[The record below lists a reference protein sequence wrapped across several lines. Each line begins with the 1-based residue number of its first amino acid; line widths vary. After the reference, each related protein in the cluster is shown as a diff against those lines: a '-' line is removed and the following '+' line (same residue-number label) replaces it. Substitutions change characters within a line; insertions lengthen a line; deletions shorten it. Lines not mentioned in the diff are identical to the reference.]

1 MKKHAVSAMA
11 LALCLLNTGLP
22 AAEMTAVA
30 ASDDLTYGALT
41 YTQENGGIT
50 ITKCD
55 DKAETV
61 EIPAEIDGLPVT
73 KIGATAFYGCALTS
87 VIIPEGVTEI
97 ASGAFWH
104 SKNLTEV
111 SLPST
116 LTTIEG
122 FAFNDCPLL
131 ASISFP
137 ESLTAVGN
145 NAFGDTAWIAAQ
157 QAVSPFVT
165 ANHILIDASAVITNA
180 LDEVDA
186 EKIRRAQIIE
196 DAKTWER
203 AGILT
208 NQIGYFPNLDKKA
221 TLLSDAAEGVE
232 FNLLDEAGNIVYTNV
247 SQPMGLDADS
257 GDSVHV
263 LDFSDFKKTG
273 TYTLRTKDGAE
284 SRAFQ
289 IGVQEAYSGLV
300 YDALNYFYQNRSGI
314 EIEEQYI
321 TSGNTAELA
330 RAAGHVS
337 DIAAVQRIWGYKPST
352 VEQDVSGGWYDAG
365 DHGKYV
371 VNGGISLWLMQN
383 QYERALLNGTTDA
396 YQDGAMKIPENGN
409 GIADLLDESRWEMEW
424 MLKMIVQD
432 GDCKDMAYHKVHDI
446 KWTAL
451 ATAPAEDKMS
461 RILLPPTTAAT
472 LNLAACGAQA
482 YRLWKEIDPD
492 FAETCLTAAK
502 NAYAAAKAHPEMYAS
517 AEEYG
522 GGGAYADDTVTDE
535 FYWAACELYASTGD
549 ESYYTDLQ
557 NSEFAFRIS
566 SDMSGGEAGNGMPGS
581 FDWGHTAALGS
592 MTLLLHHENLAEQE
606 NSQLAAQVAE
616 TADYYLYLEA
626 NQGYGVPYEANA
638 DGNYIWGS
646 NSFVSD
652 NAIILAYAY
661 DMTKDDKYL
670 NGVAGAMDYLLGR
683 NPLDF
688 SYVTGYGVH
697 SAQYPHHR
705 WWAKSVDAAF
715 PKAPC
720 GVLVG
725 GPNSG
730 AEDTTVKTAWKGL
743 EISPQKAYLD
753 DIQAYSVNECAVNW
767 NTSLAWVVSY
777 LCEQNGGILTGQ
789 PSGGEQIPE
798 PLSPDDVEIPE
809 FHITVPDGITS
820 IGEQVFGKYKGYVN
834 EVILPD
840 SVKTIGKQ
848 AFYSCTSLTDITLP
862 DTIELVGE
870 KAFAETPWLEEMQA
884 DSPLLIINGLLIDG
898 NAATGDVVIPEGV
911 TSILG
916 NAFYMNK
923 EITSVSIPEG
933 VQNIGANA
941 FNGCTALADM
951 TLPESVLTIQTQA
964 FADTALTKLTIPENV
979 TTIGEE
985 AFINCTSLPE
995 VVICGTDTKIGTEA
1009 FGCTSKFN
1017 ASGQY
1022 SYVFVHDVLK
1032 DFSVICNKDSTA
1044 ESYAAATGVQ
1054 TALFGDTTGDNKI
1067 DILDVI
1073 SINKNILGKEK
1084 FTETQQKKADVDHSG
1099 KPDAKDSLDVMK
1111 YIVGLLSSF

>member
-451 ATAPAEDKMS
+451 AVAPADDPEE
-461 RILLPPTTAAT
+461 RILKPPTTAAT

-482 YRLWKEIDPD
+482 YRLWKDIDPT
-492 FAETCLTAAK
+492 FAEQCLTAAR
-502 NAYAAAKAHPEMYAS
+502 NAYDAAKNHPDMYAPLDES
-517 AEEYG
+517 I
-522 GGGAYADDTVTDE
+522 GGGAYGDDDATDE
-535 FYWAACELYASTGD
+535 FYWAACELYTSIGED
-549 ESYYTDLQ
+549 RYYKDMQ
-557 NSEFAFRIS
+557 NSTHFLEVPTALN
-566 SDMSGGEAGNGMPGS
+566 GGESVGVVGS
-581 FDWGHTAALGS
+581 FDWGHTASLGS
-592 MTLLLHHENLAEQE
+592 LTMILNKEKLTEQE
-606 NSQLAAQVAE
+606 AS
-616 TADYYLYLEA
+616 TLEDNITSA
-626 NQGYGVPYEANA
+626 GTYFLNLENKQGYGIPYGQSTISY
-638 DGNYIWGS
+638 DDSDKGYVWGS
-646 NSFVSD
+646 NSFVAD
-652 NAIILAYAY
+652 NAIIMAYAY
-661 DMTKDDKYL
+661 DLSRNTDFL
-670 NGVAGAMDYLLGR
+670 SGVSGAMDYLLGR
-683 NPLDF
+683 NPMDY
-688 SYVTGYGVH
+688 SYVTGYGTH
-697 SAQYPHHR
+697 SVQYPHHR
-705 WWAKSVDAAF
+705 WWSNLLSDNF

-725 GPNSG
+725 GCNSG
-730 AEDTTVKTAWKGL
+730 MEDPWVRGSGWKKGQ
-743 EISPQKAYLD
+743 IAPQKCYLD
-753 DIQAYSVNECAVNW
+753 HIEAWSVNECTINW
-767 NTSLAWVVSY
+767 NTPLAWVTAY
-777 LCEQNGGILTGQ
+777 LLEQNEGIIAGHASMGTNDGGNGTSNPDSSNSVDNSA
-789 PSGGEQIPE
+789 PSTTPAE
-798 PLSPDDVEIPE
+798 
-809 FHITVPDGITS
+809 TS
-820 IGEQVFGKYKGYVN
+820 SAPTSAQNDSSVAENAVTPSEVN
-834 EVILPD
+834 EV
-840 SVKTIGKQ
+840 
-848 AFYSCTSLTDITLP
+848 
-862 DTIELVGE
+862 
-870 KAFAETPWLEEMQA
+870 AET
-884 DSPLLIINGLLIDG
+884 S
-898 NAATGDVVIPEGV
+898 
-911 TSILG
+911 
-916 NAFYMNK
+916 
-923 EITSVSIPEG
+923 
-933 VQNIGANA
+933 ANA
-941 FNGCTALADM
+941 GNSDSSAD
-951 TLPESVLTIQTQA
+951 ER
-964 FADTALTKLTIPENV
+964 
-979 TTIGEE
+979 TT
-985 AFINCTSLPE
+985 PE
-995 VVICGTDTKIGTEA
+995 VPEKTSNNKVPWIVGGCLIG
-1009 FGCTSKFN
+1009 
-1017 ASGQY
+1017 
-1022 SYVFVHDVLK
+1022 L
-1032 DFSVICNKDSTA
+1032 
-1044 ESYAAATGVQ
+1044 
-1054 TALFGDTTGDNKI
+1054 
-1067 DILDVI
+1067 I
-1073 SINKNILGKEK
+1073 SIEIFAYKMIKMMK
-1084 FTETQQKKADVDHSG
+1084 DKK
-1099 KPDAKDSLDVMK
+1099 
-1111 YIVGLLSSF
+1111 